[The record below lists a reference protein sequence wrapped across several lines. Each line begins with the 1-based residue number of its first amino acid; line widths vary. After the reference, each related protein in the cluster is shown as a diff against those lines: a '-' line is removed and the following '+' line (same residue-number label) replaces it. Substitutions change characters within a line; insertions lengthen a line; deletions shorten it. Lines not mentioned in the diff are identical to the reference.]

1 MYVKMLVVN
10 DKYATEFLPS
20 FFFFD
25 QQNKEVVM

>member
-20 FFFFD
+20 FFFD